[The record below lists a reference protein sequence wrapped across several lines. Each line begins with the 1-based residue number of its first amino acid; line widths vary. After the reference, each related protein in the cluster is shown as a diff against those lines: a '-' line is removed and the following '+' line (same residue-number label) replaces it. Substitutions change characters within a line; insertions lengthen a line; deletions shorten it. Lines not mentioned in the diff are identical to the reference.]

1 MLQEETENNINQPQL
16 NTNLYGT
23 EYMEFREDVPGAVGG
38 KVEGGGCESSALQV
52 MSRVAGFIP
61 SVMESQ

>member
-1 MLQEETENNINQPQL
+1 M
-16 NTNLYGT
+16 YGT